1 MTGTRAMNSPG
12 MQDFESQISDVLY
25 YKKLHVRYQVT
36 PIYQGNELLPRG
48 VQMMAKSIEDDGK
61 SYDLNVYV
69 FNVQPGYQI
78 NYLTEEEKKS

>member
-1 MTGTRAMNSPG
+1 MCVIRLR
-12 MQDFESQISDVLY
+12 Q
-25 YKKLHVRYQVT
+25 
-36 PIYQGNELLPRG
+36 YQGNELLPRG

-78 NYLTEEEKKS
+78 NYLTGVGQN